1 MPDNFFLE
9 NSGIY
14 ICFGT
19 VSSSLITGFLLMRS
33 NSRNNSR
40 NNDFQLKR
48 ENEQRIWQEE
58 SERKKW
64 CREKVYDSYKKS
76 IHVLT
81 KMVQAKFESEFYTS
95 INQIDADTM
104 INQGVQQYS
113 LYWEFISELTIIT
126 ANHPDKDLTYFQ
138 EQIAII
144 KDVVMEKPIFAQLII
159 TQLMELDSRIKD
171 VSK

>member
-1 MPDNFFLE
+1 MFSLPDNFFLE

-19 VSSSLITGFLLMRS
+19 VSSSLITGFLLMKS
-33 NSRNNSR
+33 NSRNNSK

-58 SERKKW
+58 NERKKW
-64 CREKVYDSYKKS
+64 YREKVYDSYRKS

-81 KMVQAKFESEFYTS
+81 KIVQAKFESQYYTT
-95 INQIDADTM
+95 INQHIQLY
-104 INQGVQQYS
+104 N

-126 ANHPDKDLTYFQ
+126 ANHPDKNLTDFQ
-138 EQIAII
+138 EEIAKI
-144 KDVVMEKPIFAQLII
+144 KDVAMEETIYAQLMI